1 MDEWNLKTETRK
13 KIGLR
18 LILKTIIYA
27 FAIFGVIFIL
37 ILLGVLGMIGSST
50 KVADVPMNTV
60 LQIDF
65 NTNYAE
71 LRGDDLVAEFS
82 GSSVYSVYDLI
93 KAINVAAEDDRV
105 KAIAASINVTPLGLA
120 QLQDISRAIEFFKS
134 SGKEAYIFSSSMGSF
149 GQGTKEYY
157 LASFFDE
164 IWLQPSAEIGIT
176 GVSIEVPFF
185 KNILNKFGVV
195 PEFYSRYEYKT
206 AAASLTETSIS
217 KPYKEELNKL
227 GKGLFNQMVDAIAY
241 NRHLSVEKVKDL
253 INKAPLFAD
262 ESLNQGLAD
271 KLGYQQ
277 EMESFLER
285 RYQAKTLPIDDY
297 MSNLNDYQKDDIP
310 LVAVLALEGAID
322 SGTSSTSPVNDM
334 VIGSQS
340 VIEQLDDL
348 SKYQNLKAL
357 IVRINSPGGSY
368 VASDEIWYAL
378 KRFKAWK
385 SVPIV
390 VSMSNYAA
398 SGGYFVALAGDYIIA
413 EPATLTGSIGV
424 LGGKMVL
431 ADLWKKLDINWAEL
445 KYGDN
450 AGILSANHKFTPGE
464 KKVFNRSL
472 DRIYDDFTSKV
483 AKARNL
489 DIEQMDKIARGR
501 VWLGSDALKLGLID
515 EIGGFEQA
523 LMKARE
529 LGGVKQGET
538 FGMIYYPKQPSFQE
552 QLSKLLGG
560 GRSLPSLKILEKY
573 GMSVDDLNMLFQ
585 LQYDTVLPPLKI
597 EM

>member
-1 MDEWNLKTETRK
+1 MENWEIKKEARK
-13 KIGLR
+13 KVGLK
-18 LILKTIIYA
+18 LILKTIVYA
-27 FAIFGVIFIL
+27 FAIFGAVFIT
-37 ILLGVLGMIGSST
+37 ILLALLTILGSSA
-50 KVADVPMNTV
+50 KVADVPTNTV
-60 LQIDF
+60 SQIDF
-65 NTNYAE
+65 NANYAE
-71 LRGDDLVAEFS
+71 VRGDELFAEFS

-93 KAINVAAEDDRV
+93 KAINIAAEDTRV

-120 QLQDISRAIEFFKS
+120 QIQDISRSIELFKS
-134 SGKEAYIFSSSMGSF
+134 SGKEAYLFSSGMGSF
-149 GQGTKEYY
+149 GRGTKEYY

-176 GVSIEVPFF
+176 GVSVEVPFF
-185 KNILNKFGVV
+185 KKILGKLGVT

-206 AAASLTETSIS
+206 AAASLTENSLS

-227 GKGLFNQMVDAIAY
+227 GQGLFNQMIDAIAH
-241 NRHLSVEKVKDL
+241 NRHLSQDKVKTL

-262 ESLNQGLAD
+262 EALNEGLAD

-285 RYQAKTLPIDDY
+285 RYQAKTLPVEDY
-297 MSNLNDYQKDDIP
+297 MANLSDYQEDEAP
-310 LVAVLALEGAID
+310 LVAVLALEGAIN
-322 SGTSSTSPVNDM
+322 SGLSSTSPVNDM

-348 SKYQNLKAL
+348 SKYNNLKAL

-368 VASDEIWYAL
+368 TASDEIWYAL

-398 SGGYFVALAGDYIIA
+398 SGGYFVSLAGDYIIA

-424 LGGKMVL
+424 LGGKIVL

-450 AGILSANHKFTPGE
+450 AGILSANHKFSPSE

-472 DRIYDDFTSKV
+472 DRIYDDFTAKV

-489 DIEQMDKIARGR
+489 DIAQMDKIARGR
-501 VWLGSDALKLGLID
+501 VWLGDEALKLGLID
-515 EIGGFEQA
+515 ALGGFESA
-523 LMKARE
+523 LVKAKE
-529 LGGVKQGET
+529 LGGIKPGEN
-538 FGMIYYPKQPSFQE
+538 FGLVYYPKQPSFQE
-552 QLSKLLGG
+552 QLSKYLGA
-560 GRSLPSLKILEKY
+560 GRLPSLQVLEKY
-573 GMSVDDLNMLFQ
+573 GISVDDLNMLFQ
-585 LQYDTVLPPLKI
+585 LQYDAVLPPFKI

>member
-1 MDEWNLKTETRK
+1 MENWEIKKEARK
-13 KIGLR
+13 KVGLK
-18 LILKTIIYA
+18 LILKTIVYA
-27 FAIFGVIFIL
+27 FAIFGAVFIT
-37 ILLGVLGMIGSST
+37 ILLALLTILGSSA
-50 KVADVPMNTV
+50 KVADVPTNTV

-65 NTNYAE
+65 NANYAE
-71 LRGDDLVAEFS
+71 VRGDELFAEFS

-93 KAINVAAEDDRV
+93 KAINIAAEDTRV

-120 QLQDISRAIEFFKS
+120 QIQDISRSIELFKS
-134 SGKEAYIFSSSMGSF
+134 SGKEAYLFSSGMGSF
-149 GQGTKEYY
+149 GRGTKEYY

-176 GVSIEVPFF
+176 GVSVEVPFF
-185 KNILNKFGVV
+185 KKILGKLGVT

-206 AAASLTETSIS
+206 AAASLTENSLS

-227 GKGLFNQMVDAIAY
+227 GQGLFNQMIDAIAH
-241 NRHLSVEKVKDL
+241 NRHLSQDKVKTL

-262 ESLNQGLAD
+262 EALNEGLAD

-285 RYQAKTLPIDDY
+285 RYQAKTLPVEDY
-297 MSNLNDYQKDDIP
+297 MANLSDYQEDEAP
-310 LVAVLALEGAID
+310 LVAVLALEGAIN
-322 SGTSSTSPVNDM
+322 SGLSSTSPVNDM

-348 SKYQNLKAL
+348 SKYNNLKAL

-368 VASDEIWYAL
+368 TASDEIWYAL

-398 SGGYFVALAGDYIIA
+398 SGGYFVSLAGDYIIA

-424 LGGKMVL
+424 LGGKIVL

-450 AGILSANHKFTPGE
+450 AGILSANHKFSPSE

-472 DRIYDDFTSKV
+472 DRIYDDFTAKV

-489 DIEQMDKIARGR
+489 DIAQMDKIARGR
-501 VWLGSDALKLGLID
+501 VWLGDEALKLGLID
-515 EIGGFEQA
+515 ALGGFESA
-523 LMKARE
+523 LVKAKE
-529 LGGVKQGET
+529 LGGIKPGEN
-538 FGMIYYPKQPSFQE
+538 FGLVYYPKQPSFQE
-552 QLSKLLGG
+552 QLSKYLGA
-560 GRSLPSLKILEKY
+560 GRLPSLQVLEKY
-573 GMSVDDLNMLFQ
+573 GISVDDLNMLFQ
-585 LQYDTVLPPLKI
+585 LQYDAVLPPFKI

>member
-1 MDEWNLKTETRK
+1 MENWEIKKEARK
-13 KIGLR
+13 KVGLK
-18 LILKTIIYA
+18 LILKTIVYA
-27 FAIFGVIFIL
+27 FAIFGAVFIA
-37 ILLGVLGMIGSST
+37 ILLAVLTILGSSA
-50 KVADVPMNTV
+50 KVADVPANTV

-65 NTNYAE
+65 NANYAE
-71 LRGDDLVAEFS
+71 VRGDELFAEFS

-93 KAINVAAEDDRV
+93 KAINIAAEDTRV

-120 QLQDISRAIEFFKS
+120 QIQDISRAIELFKS
-134 SGKEAYIFSSSMGSF
+134 SGKEAYLFSSGMGSF
-149 GQGTKEYY
+149 GRGTKEYY

-185 KNILNKFGVV
+185 KKILGKLGVT

-206 AAASLTETSIS
+206 AAASLTENSLS

-227 GKGLFNQMVDAIAY
+227 GQGLFDQMIDAIAY
-241 NRHLSVEKVKDL
+241 NRHLSQDKVKTL
-253 INKAPLFAD
+253 INQAPLFAD
-262 ESLNQGLAD
+262 EALNEGLTD

-285 RYQAKTLPIDDY
+285 RYQAKTLPIEDY
-297 MSNLNDYQKDDIP
+297 MANLSDYQEDEAP
-310 LVAVLALEGAID
+310 LVAVLALEGAIN
-322 SGTSSTSPVNDM
+322 SGLSSTSPVNDM

-348 SKYQNLKAL
+348 SKYNNLKAL

-368 VASDEIWYAL
+368 TASDEIWYAL

-398 SGGYFVALAGDYIIA
+398 SGGYFVSLAGDYIIA

-424 LGGKMVL
+424 LGGKIVL

-450 AGILSANHKFTPGE
+450 AGILSANHKFSPSE

-472 DRIYDDFTSKV
+472 DRIYDDFTAKV

-489 DIEQMDKIARGR
+489 DIAQMDKIARGR
-501 VWLGSDALKLGLID
+501 VWLGDEALKLGLID
-515 EIGGFEQA
+515 ALGGFESA
-523 LMKARE
+523 LVKAKE
-529 LGGVKQGET
+529 LGGIKPGEN
-538 FGMIYYPKQPSFQE
+538 FGLVYYPKQPSFQE
-552 QLSKLLGG
+552 QLSKYLGA
-560 GRSLPSLKILEKY
+560 GRLPSLQVLEKY
-573 GMSVDDLNMLFQ
+573 GISVDDLNMLFQ
-585 LQYDTVLPPLKI
+585 LQYDAVLPPFKI

>member
-1 MDEWNLKTETRK
+1 MENWEIKKEARK
-13 KIGLR
+13 KVGLK
-18 LILKTIIYA
+18 LILKTIVYA
-27 FAIFGVIFIL
+27 FAIFGAVFIA
-37 ILLGVLGMIGSST
+37 ILLAVLTILGSSA
-50 KVADVPMNTV
+50 KVADVPANTV

-65 NTNYAE
+65 NANYAE
-71 LRGDDLVAEFS
+71 VRGDELFAEFS

-93 KAINVAAEDDRV
+93 KAINIAAEDTRV

-120 QLQDISRAIEFFKS
+120 QIQDISRSIELFKS
-134 SGKEAYIFSSSMGSF
+134 SGKEAYLFSSGMGSF
-149 GQGTKEYY
+149 GRGTKEYY

-176 GVSIEVPFF
+176 GVSVEVPFF
-185 KNILNKFGVV
+185 KKILGKLGVT

-206 AAASLTETSIS
+206 AAASLTENSLS

-227 GKGLFNQMVDAIAY
+227 GQGLFNQMIDAIAY
-241 NRHLSVEKVKDL
+241 NRHLSQDKVKTL
-253 INKAPLFAD
+253 INQAPLFAD
-262 ESLNQGLAD
+262 EALNEGLAD

-285 RYQAKTLPIDDY
+285 RYQAKTLPIEDY
-297 MSNLNDYQKDDIP
+297 MANLSDYQEDEAP
-310 LVAVLALEGAID
+310 LVAVLALEGAIN
-322 SGTSSTSPVNDM
+322 SGLSSTSPVNDM

-348 SKYQNLKAL
+348 SKYNNLKAL

-368 VASDEIWYAL
+368 TASDEIWYAL

-398 SGGYFVALAGDYIIA
+398 SGGYFVSLAGDYIIA

-424 LGGKMVL
+424 LGGKIVL

-450 AGILSANHKFTPGE
+450 AGILSANHKFSPSE

-472 DRIYDDFTSKV
+472 DRIYDDFTAKV

-489 DIEQMDKIARGR
+489 DISQMDKIARGR
-501 VWLGSDALKLGLID
+501 VWLGDEALKLGLID
-515 EIGGFEQA
+515 ALGGFESA
-523 LMKARE
+523 LVKAKE
-529 LGGVKQGET
+529 LGGIKPGEN
-538 FGMIYYPKQPSFQE
+538 FGLVYYPKQPSFQE
-552 QLSKLLGG
+552 QLSKYLGA
-560 GRSLPSLKILEKY
+560 GRLPSLQVLEKY
-573 GMSVDDLNMLFQ
+573 GISVDDLNMLFQ
-585 LQYDTVLPPLKI
+585 LQYDAVLPPFKI

>member
-1 MDEWNLKTETRK
+1 MENWEIKKEARK
-13 KIGLR
+13 KVGLK
-18 LILKTIIYA
+18 LILKTIVYA
-27 FAIFGVIFIL
+27 FAIFGAVFIT
-37 ILLGVLGMIGSST
+37 ILLALLTILGSSA
-50 KVADVPMNTV
+50 KVADVPTNTV

-65 NTNYAE
+65 NANYAE
-71 LRGDDLVAEFS
+71 VRGDEFFAEFS

-93 KAINVAAEDDRV
+93 KAINIAAEDTRV

-120 QLQDISRAIEFFKS
+120 QIQDISRAIELFKS
-134 SGKEAYIFSSSMGSF
+134 SGKEAYLFSSGMGSF
-149 GQGTKEYY
+149 GRGTKEYY

-185 KNILNKFGVV
+185 KKILGKLGVT

-206 AAASLTETSIS
+206 AAASLTENSLS

-227 GKGLFNQMVDAIAY
+227 GQGLFDQMIDAIAY
-241 NRHLSVEKVKDL
+241 NRHLSQDKVKTL

-262 ESLNQGLAD
+262 EALNEGLAD

-285 RYQAKTLPIDDY
+285 RYQAKTLPIEDY
-297 MSNLNDYQKDDIP
+297 MANLSDYQEDEAP
-310 LVAVLALEGAID
+310 LVAVLALEGAIN
-322 SGTSSTSPVNDM
+322 SGLSSTSPVNDM

-348 SKYQNLKAL
+348 SKYNNLKAL

-368 VASDEIWYAL
+368 TASDEIWYAL

-398 SGGYFVALAGDYIIA
+398 SGGYFVSLAGDYIIA

-424 LGGKMVL
+424 LGGKIVL

-450 AGILSANHKFTPGE
+450 AGILSANHKFSPSE

-472 DRIYDDFTSKV
+472 DRIYDDFTAKV

-489 DIEQMDKIARGR
+489 DISQMDKIARGR
-501 VWLGSDALKLGLID
+501 VWLGDEALKLGLID
-515 EIGGFEQA
+515 ALGGFESA
-523 LMKARE
+523 LVKAKE
-529 LGGVKQGET
+529 LGGIKPGEN
-538 FGMIYYPKQPSFQE
+538 FGLVYYPKQPSFQE
-552 QLSKLLGG
+552 QLSKYLGA
-560 GRSLPSLKILEKY
+560 GRLPSLQVLEKY
-573 GMSVDDLNMLFQ
+573 GILVDDLNMLFQ
-585 LQYDTVLPPLKI
+585 LQYDAVLPPFKI